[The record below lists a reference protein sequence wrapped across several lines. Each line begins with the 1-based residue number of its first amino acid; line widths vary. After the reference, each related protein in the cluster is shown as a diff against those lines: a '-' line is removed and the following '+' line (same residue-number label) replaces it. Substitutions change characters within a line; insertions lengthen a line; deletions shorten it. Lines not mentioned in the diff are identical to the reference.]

1 VEQRKDA
8 DVLLEVLD
16 LAGKRVLDV
25 GCGPG
30 GNVRLMAG
38 AGAKVTGLECGAL
51 PLAKAKG
58 TAPASDEDYVEG
70 VGEDMPFDDSTFD
83 VVVFS
88 KSLHHVPMDNLEKAL
103 GECARVLAPGGV
115 VYIAEPLAEG
125 SSYELGR
132 LLDDEKVVRAA
143 ALKALKN
150 AGRVGLTETQEITY
164 NNISTRKDF
173 EFFRNAKILV
183 DADMKDMIL
192 GMEDTLRTE
201 FERLGR
207 KTDAGYQF
215 DQPMRV
221 NLFQK
226 SAT

>member
-1 VEQRKDA
+1 MEQRKDA
-8 DVLLEVLD
+8 DVLLDVLD

-30 GNVRLMAG
+30 VNVRLMAG

-51 PLAKAKG
+51 PLAKARE
-58 TAPASDEDYVEG
+58 TAPVADEDYVEG
-70 VGEDMPFDDSTFD
+70 VGEDMPFEDGTFD
-83 VVVFS
+83 IVVFS
-88 KSLHHVPMDNLEKAL
+88 KSLHHVPMDNLETAL

-150 AGRVGLTETQEITY
+150 AGSIGLTETQEITY
-164 NNISTRKDF
+164 NNVSTRKDF

-192 GMEDTLRTE
+192 GMEDTLRAE
-201 FERLGR
+201 FDRLGR

-215 DQPMRV
+215 DQPMRI
-221 NLFQK
+221 NLLQK
-226 SAT
+226 PAA